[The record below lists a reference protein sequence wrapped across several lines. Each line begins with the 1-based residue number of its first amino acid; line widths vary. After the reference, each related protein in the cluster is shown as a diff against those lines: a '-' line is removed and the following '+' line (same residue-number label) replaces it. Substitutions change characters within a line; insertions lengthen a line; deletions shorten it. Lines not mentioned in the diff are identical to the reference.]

1 MTKMSWLPVRQA
13 PIWEDRLKIFKS
25 GSYIVNQAPIWKT
38 GSLPVQ
44 AGSYFGTQAPI
55 FADRLL
61 FCRQASIFADR
72 LSRVLVLPA
81 LQHTLI
87 PLLSLAG
94 TRLRVSKAAGWAVL
108 GSVA

>member
-1 MTKMSWLPVRQA
+1 MAR
-13 PIWEDRLKIFKS
+13 RLLFLQT
-25 GSYIVNQAPIWKT
+25 GSY
-38 GSLPVQ
+38 
-44 AGSYFGTQAPI
+44 